1 MNKRD
6 YYSILGVSP
15 SATPEAIKKAYRSL
29 AIKYHPDKNPGN
41 RIAEERFK
49 EASEA
54 YSVLMNS
61 QKRANYDQSGRRAN
75 STDFNDFTK
84 GFGASVNDVFE
95 DIFNEFFS
103 GGSKQRETAD
113 KNGDDLKYNLEI
125 SFEEAAL
132 GAKTKIRITR
142 KETCR
147 SCVGSGAI
155 KGTNPIICNV
165 CNGSGKIKI
174 HQGFF
179 AINQDCSHC
188 KGDGKIIRDPCP
200 NCYGSGLIDVH
211 RVLSLKVPAGV
222 ESGQKLRLPGEG
234 SHGANG
240 GPSGDLIVSISVREH
255 SFFVREGY
263 DIHCEIPI
271 SFILAALGGEIEVPS
286 LKKKVKLK
294 ILEGTQS
301 GQIYRLKGK
310 GIAKTHGS
318 GHGDL
323 LVKVVVKIP
332 TRLSSRQKE
341 LLEEFALISG
351 DSFKPLKKNFFRN
364 LKDFLQS

>member
-1 MNKRD
+1 MSKRD
-6 YYSILGVSP
+6 YYSILGVSR
-15 SATPEAIKKAYRSL
+15 SATAEEIKKSYRRL
-29 AIKYHPDKNPGN
+29 AVKYHPDKNSGN

-61 QKRANYDQSGRRAN
+61 QKRANYDQSGRRPSSA
-75 STDFNDFTK
+75 DFNNFTK
-84 GFGASVNDVFE
+84 GFGAGIDDVFE
-95 DIFNEFFS
+95 DIFKEFFN
-103 GGSKQRETAD
+103 GGSKQRETSS
-113 KNGDDLKYNLEI
+113 KKGDDLKYNLEI
-125 SFEEAAL
+125 SFEEAAS

-142 KETCR
+142 KEACC
-147 SCVGSGAI
+147 SCAGSGAI
-155 KGTNPIICNV
+155 KGTNPIICYA

-174 HQGFF
+174 HQGF
-179 AINQDCSHC
+179 AINQNCFHC
-188 KGDGKIIRDPCP
+188 KGEGEIIRDPCP
-200 NCYGSGLIDVH
+200 NCHGNGLIDAH

-234 SHGANG
+234 SHGAKG

-271 SFILAALGGEIEVPS
+271 SFILAALGGAIEVPS
-286 LKKKVKLK
+286 LKNKVKLK

-310 GIAKTHGS
+310 GIVKTHGR

-323 LVKVVVKIP
+323 LIKVVVKIP
-332 TRLSSRQKE
+332 TRLSSCQKE
-341 LLEEFALISG
+341 LLEEFALISE
-351 DSFKPLKKNFFRN
+351 DSFKPLKKNFFRK